1 MQGPRPANFRG
12 VFPDMMPSSM
22 QPVWMFQPDAFPCSP
37 SPRPCSQSDAFPCF
51 TSLRNCGSSCVPQRD
66 TSPSSPEARPA
77 PQPKQA
83 PSDFTQKVMS
93 DLFGDI
99 LTTGKEDVVNERKEQ
114 KSRKQKMSRRN
125 AKKSKN
131 QVLTDFLIDTLE
143 GFCAPQSKKAQ
154 KWTHLVDCSGFKSE
168 NIYVKV
174 LEGCIIVRGEKEEH
188 GEDGS
193 ISVTSIEK
201 HIKLPQKLKSEKV
214 SCRLLPNSRLLIEA
228 PYISEK
234 EETDSPLE
242 SSSSVSEEDNS
253 MSEDIP
259 RETTSSKNVGGENS
273 DEAETTLESKDT
285 NNDYKES
292 CVEEYMLEDQESP
305 MMNADDVITEP
316 MMDQVDET
324 PNKTGGLQGLQRMH
338 SLTYC
343 QPPAITMKE
352 KAADKHTANEN
363 SFQVRLEMMCHHP
376 ESIRVTMDDATN
388 TLNICARKDS
398 GNGNHDETTT
408 TVVVKQLR
416 VPDAVDVQHLKC
428 QFQDGLLSITAPF
441 KSQSIGGGG
450 TRRDIPVCM

>member
-1 MQGPRPANFRG
+1 
-12 VFPDMMPSSM
+12 
-22 QPVWMFQPDAFPCSP
+22 
-37 SPRPCSQSDAFPCF
+37 
-51 TSLRNCGSSCVPQRD
+51 
-66 TSPSSPEARPA
+66 
-77 PQPKQA
+77 
-83 PSDFTQKVMS
+83 MS

-114 KSRKQKMSRRN
+114 KPRKQKMSRRN
-125 AKKSKN
+125 AKRSKN
-131 QVLTDFLIDTLE
+131 RVLTDFLIDTLE
-143 GFCAPQSKKAQ
+143 GFCAPHSQKDQ

-201 HIKLPQKLKSEKV
+201 RIKLPQNLLSEKV

-234 EETDSPLE
+234 EETEPLLE
-242 SSSSVSEEDNS
+242 SSSSCSEEDKS

-259 RETTSSKNVGGENS
+259 RETTSSKNVEGENS
-273 DEAETTLESKDT
+273 DEAETILESNKDT

-292 CVEEYMLEDQESP
+292 SVEEYMLEDQESP

-343 QPPAITMKE
+343 QPPAITMEE
-352 KAADKHTANEN
+352 KKAVDKHTSTANG
-363 SFQVRLEMMCHHP
+363 FQVRLEMMCHRP
-376 ESIRVTMDDATN
+376 ESIRVTMEDATN
-388 TLNICARKDS
+388 TLNICASKDS
-398 GNGNHDETTT
+398 GNGNHNETTT
-408 TVVVKQLR
+408 TVVKQVR
-416 VPDAVDVQHLKC
+416 VPDTVDVQHLKC
-428 QFQDGLLSITAPF
+428 HFQDGLLSIAAPF
-441 KSQSIGGGG
+441 KSQSVGGGG